1 MIIKGKLVRAMRALI
16 GYNLLALSRKTTNKV
31 FIKPE
36 GMSLKL
42 TTSLSQRLVLTPQ
55 LRQRIEMLQ
64 MTTLELS
71 DLIQQQLLENP
82 VLEEVA
88 TQEEARE
95 LAEKILDHLASADP
109 GAAPDQPQIE
119 ASEPELGS
127 PSSNGSGDSE
137 VLSQTYAESD
147 GDAER
152 GDGEPLASADLSED
166 SVGDELVGEEAA
178 RDAFEEI
185 DFGREFQDYLD
196 PGYKTQEIEYKEKDA
211 PTFEQFLTRAPSL
224 ADHLEW
230 QLHMS
235 PIEGDVCDAAISV
248 IGNLDADGRLN
259 ATNEE
264 IAAMGGWTEEIVEKA
279 RQAVMH
285 LDPIGCGARDV
296 RECLLVQ
303 LEVRGE
309 SDRLAAG
316 LISDHLSDLQQHKL
330 PHLAKQIG
338 SDVDTLLSELQFIR
352 TLDPYP
358 GRRYSS
364 EEPILISPEIYIEK
378 LDEGDEDYVI
388 YFSDD
393 GSPRLRVSQQYQQM
407 LGKSDVSNETKS
419 FIREKMRSAVDLLR
433 NIEHRRQTIYKVVES
448 IVHRQRDFLDKG
460 VQYIKPMMLK
470 DIAED
475 IGMHLSTVSRVV
487 NRKYAHTPQGV
498 IELRR
503 FFTEGMMNEDG
514 EEVSTRI
521 IKLKIKKLIEE
532 EDSHS
537 PITDDQVVKI
547 LIKDGIKLSRRTV
560 AKYRDQMSI
569 PGSRERRAVV

>member
-1 MIIKGKLVRAMRALI
+1 
-16 GYNLLALSRKTTNKV
+16 
-31 FIKPE
+31 
-36 GMSLKL
+36 MSLKL

-64 MTTLELS
+64 MTSLELTV
-71 DLIQQQLLENP
+71 LIQQQLLENP
-82 VLEEVA
+82 VLEEVP
-88 TQEEARE
+88 TQEEVRE
-95 LAEKILDHLASADP
+95 LAEKVLDHLASADSANSFEEP
-109 GAAPDQPQIE
+109 GGNDGEAP
-119 ASEPELGS
+119 AVST
-127 PSSNGSGDSE
+127 NGSGDPDVVATVAHTE
-137 VLSQTYAESD
+137 VEGGEAIASGEHAED
-147 GDAER
+147 VG
-152 GDGEPLASADLSED
+152 SED
-166 SVGDELVGEEAA
+166 GGTGEEQ

-196 PGYKTQEIEYKEKDA
+196 PGYKTQEIEYKEDA
-211 PTFEQFLTRAPSL
+211 PTFEQFLTRPPSL
-224 ADHLEW
+224 AEHLEW
-230 QLHMS
+230 QLHMTTL
-235 PIEGDVCDAAISV
+235 DVEVADAAVAV

-264 IAAMGGWTEEIVEKA
+264 IAAMQKCPEEIVEKA
-279 RQAVMH
+279 RHAVMR
-285 LDPIGCGARDV
+285 LDPVGCGPRDV
-296 RECLLVQ
+296 KECLLVQ

-309 SDRLAAG
+309 SDRLAAR
-316 LISDHLSDLQQHKL
+316 LISDHLADLQQHKL
-330 PHLAKQIG
+330 PHLSKQIG
-338 SDVDTLLSELQFIR
+338 IDVETLLEELQFIR

-378 LDEGDEDYVI
+378 LDENAQYYII
-388 YFSDD
+388 YFADD
-393 GSPRLRVSQQYQQM
+393 GSPRLRVSQQYQHM
-407 LGKSDVSNETKS
+407 LSQGVSNETKS

-448 IVHRQRDFLDKG
+448 IVHRQKDFLDHG
-460 VQYIKPMMLK
+460 VQHIKPMMLK

-503 FFTEGMMNEDG
+503 FFTEGMLNEDG
-514 EEVSTRI
+514 EEISTRI
-521 IKLKIKKLIEE
+521 IKLQIKKLIEE
-532 EDSHS
+532 EDSHN

-547 LIKDGIKLSRRTV
+547 LAKDGIKLSRRTV
-560 AKYRDQMSI
+560 AKYRDQMQI

>member
-1 MIIKGKLVRAMRALI
+1 
-16 GYNLLALSRKTTNKV
+16 
-31 FIKPE
+31 
-36 GMSLKL
+36 MSVKL

-64 MTTLELS
+64 MTTVELS

-82 VLEEVA
+82 VLEEV
-88 TQEEARE
+88 TSQEETRE
-95 LAEKILDHLASADP
+95 LAEKILDQLETADAASSFDIAASSEAANAASNGAGDASEIAAYAETDADYATSGEMS
-109 GAAPDQPQIE
+109 GATESGEDLGSDE
-119 ASEPELGS
+119 AS
-127 PSSNGSGDSE
+127 
-137 VLSQTYAESD
+137 
-147 GDAER
+147 
-152 GDGEPLASADLSED
+152 
-166 SVGDELVGEEAA
+166 

-196 PGYKTQEIEYKEKDA
+196 PGYKTQEFEYKEDA
-211 PTFEQFLTRAPSL
+211 PTFEQFLTRPESL
-224 ADHLEW
+224 TEHLEW

-235 PIEGDVCDAAISV
+235 SLADELCDVAICV
-248 IGNLDADGRLN
+248 IGNLDANGWLN

-264 IAAMGGWTEEIVEKA
+264 IAAMGNWPEETVEQA
-279 RQAVMH
+279 RTAVMQ
-285 LDPIGCGARDV
+285 LEPVGCGARDV
-296 RECLLVQ
+296 RECLITQLKQRGEGERLAVQ
-303 LEVRGE
+303 LIAE
-309 SDRLAAG
+309 
-316 LISDHLSDLQQHKL
+316 HFSDLQQHKL
-330 PHLAKQIG
+330 PHLSKQIG
-338 SDVDTLLSELQFIR
+338 VSVELLLEELDVIR

-364 EEPILISPEIYIEK
+364 EEPILIAPEIYIEK
-378 LDEGDEDYVI
+378 LDDDDDYII
-388 YFSDD
+388 YFADD
-393 GSPRLRVSQQYQQM
+393 GSPRLRISHSYQQM
-407 LGKSDVSNETKS
+407 LGQQETSKETRD
-419 FIREKMRSAVDLLR
+419 FIKDKMRSAVDLLR

-448 IVHRQRDFLDKG
+448 IVQRQREFLDKG

-503 FFTEGMMNEDG
+503 FFTEGMMNEEG

-532 EDSHS
+532 EDSHN

-569 PGSRERRAVV
+569 PGSRERKAVV

>member
-1 MIIKGKLVRAMRALI
+1 
-16 GYNLLALSRKTTNKV
+16 
-31 FIKPE
+31 
-36 GMSLKL
+36 MSLKL

-64 MTTLELS
+64 MTSLELT

-82 VLEEVA
+82 VLEEVPS
-88 TQEEARE
+88 QEEVQE
-95 LAEKILDHLASADP
+95 IAEKVLDHLASSDADTFEDRVP
-109 GAAPDQPQIE
+109 E
-119 ASEPELGS
+119 AGS
-127 PSSNGSGDSE
+127 PATNGGGDPDIVPS
-137 VLSQTYAESD
+137 L
-147 GDAER
+147 
-152 GDGEPLASADLSED
+152 PASADGDGGEVGEVMAGGEHEEIGGED
-166 SVGDELVGEEAA
+166 SVADEAP

-196 PGYKTQEIEYKEKDA
+196 PGYKTQEIEYKEDA
-211 PTFEQFLTRAPSL
+211 PTFEQFLTRPQSL
-224 ADHLEW
+224 AEHLEW
-230 QLHMS
+230 QLNMMTLENE
-235 PIEGDVCDAAISV
+235 IRAAAICV
-248 IGNLDADGRLN
+248 VGNMNADGRLN

-264 IAAMGGWTEEIVEKA
+264 IAEVEKFPVEIVERA
-279 RQAVMH
+279 RQVVIR
-285 LDPIGCGARDV
+285 LDPVGCGARDV
-296 RECLLVQ
+296 KECLLVQ
-303 LEVRGE
+303 LEVLGE
-309 SDRLAAG
+309 TERLAAR
-316 LISDHLSDLQQHKL
+316 LISEHFAELQQHKL
-330 PHLAKQIG
+330 PHLSKQIG
-338 SDVDTLLSELQFIR
+338 IDVETLLEELQFIR

-378 LDEGDEDYVI
+378 LEEGDEDYVI
-388 YFSDD
+388 YFADD

-407 LGKSDVSNETKS
+407 LSQGVSNETKS

-448 IVHRQRDFLDKG
+448 IVARQKDFLDHG

-503 FFTEGMMNEDG
+503 FFTEGMLNEEG
-514 EEVSTRI
+514 EEISTRI

-532 EDSHS
+532 EDSHN

-547 LIKDGIKLSRRTV
+547 LAKDGIRLSRRTV

>member
-1 MIIKGKLVRAMRALI
+1 
-16 GYNLLALSRKTTNKV
+16 
-31 FIKPE
+31 
-36 GMSLKL
+36 MSLKL

-64 MTTLELS
+64 MTSLELT

-82 VLEEVA
+82 VLEEVPS
-88 TQEEARE
+88 QEEVQE
-95 LAEKILDHLASADP
+95 LAEKVLDHMASSDSESTFEQQVP
-109 GAAPDQPQIE
+109 E
-119 ASEPELGS
+119 AGTPAT
-127 PSSNGSGDSE
+127 NGSGDAE
-137 VLSQTYAESD
+137 VLASLPAAAD
-147 GDAER
+147 GN
-152 GDGEPLASADLSED
+152 GDIGDVGEAIAAGEHEEGG
-166 SVGDELVGEEAA
+166 GDEGTAEDAQ

-196 PGYKTQEIEYKEKDA
+196 PGYKTQEIEYKEDA
-211 PTFEQFLTRAPSL
+211 PTFEQFLTRPPSL
-224 ADHLEW
+224 AEHLEW
-230 QLHMS
+230 QLHMTTVD
-235 PIEGDVCDAAISV
+235 EDVRDAAICV
-248 IGNLDADGRLN
+248 IGNLNADGRLN

-264 IAAMGGWTEEIVEKA
+264 IATVEQISEDLVERA
-279 RQAVMH
+279 RQVVMR
-285 LDPIGCGARDV
+285 LDPVGCGAREV
-296 RECLLVQ
+296 KECLLVQ
-303 LEVRGE
+303 LEVLGE
-309 SDRLAAG
+309 SDRLAAR
-316 LISDHLSDLQQHKL
+316 LITDHFADLQQHKL
-330 PHLAKQIG
+330 PHLSKQIG
-338 SDVDTLLSELQFIR
+338 IDVETLLEELQFIR

-358 GRRYSS
+358 GRRYSV

-378 LDEGDEDYVI
+378 LDENDDDYVI
-388 YFSDD
+388 YFADD

-407 LGKSDVSNETKS
+407 LSQGVSNETKS

-448 IVHRQRDFLDKG
+448 IVQRQRDFLDHG

-503 FFTEGMMNEDG
+503 FFTEGMLNEEG
-514 EEVSTRI
+514 EEISTRI

-532 EDSHS
+532 EDSHN

-547 LIKDGIKLSRRTV
+547 LAKDGIKLSRRTV
-560 AKYRDQMSI
+560 AKYRDQMQI

>member
-1 MIIKGKLVRAMRALI
+1 MSVR
-16 GYNLLALSRKTTNKV
+16 
-31 FIKPE
+31 
-36 GMSLKL
+36 L

-64 MTTLELS
+64 MTSLELT
-71 DLIQQQLLENP
+71 DLIQQQLTENP

-95 LAEKILDHLASADP
+95 LAEKILDHLASGGELENFEAP
-109 GAAPDQPQIE
+109 PVEAAAP
-119 ASEPELGS
+119 GS
-127 PSSNGSGDSE
+127 GEPSSNGSGESE
-137 VLSQTYAESD
+137 IEVPFLPEAETEFAANA
-147 GDAER
+147 DAE
-152 GDGEPLASADLSED
+152 GASLEAGEELAPED
-166 SVGDELVGEEAA
+166 S
-178 RDAFEEI
+178 RDSFEEV

-196 PGYKTQEIEYKEKDA
+196 PGYKTQEFEYKEDA

-230 QLHMS
+230 QLHMDCA
-235 PIEGDVCDAAISV
+235 EGELCNAAEAV
-248 IGNLDADGRLN
+248 IGNLDQDGRLN

-264 IAAMGGWTEEIVEKA
+264 IAAQGGWTEELVERA
-279 RQAVMH
+279 RAVVMG
-285 LDPIGCGARDV
+285 LEPVGCGARDV
-296 RECLLVQ
+296 RECLLAQ
-303 LEVRGE
+303 LEARGE
-309 SDRLAAG
+309 TERLAIQ
-316 LISDHLSDLQQHKL
+316 LIRDHLEELQQHKL
-330 PHLAKQIG
+330 PHLSKQIG
-338 SDVDTLLSELQFIR
+338 VDLETLAAELQFVR
-352 TLDPYP
+352 TLDPFP

-378 LDEGDEDYVI
+378 LEENGEYVI
-388 YFSDD
+388 YFADD
-393 GSPRLRVSQQYQQM
+393 GSPRLRISPSYQQM
-407 LGKSDVSNETKS
+407 LSQASVTKETRN
-419 FIREKMRSAVDLLR
+419 FIKEKMRSAVDLLR
-433 NIEHRRQTIYKVVES
+433 NIEHRRQTIYRVVES
-448 IVHRQRDFLDKG
+448 IVHRQREFLDHG
-460 VQYIKPMMLK
+460 VQSIKPMMLK

-503 FFTEGMMNEDG
+503 FFTEGMLNEEG

-547 LIKDGIKLSRRTV
+547 LVRDGIKLSRRTV
-560 AKYRDQMSI
+560 AKYRDQMNI

>member
-1 MIIKGKLVRAMRALI
+1 
-16 GYNLLALSRKTTNKV
+16 
-31 FIKPE
+31 
-36 GMSLKL
+36 MSLKL

-64 MTTLELS
+64 MTSLELT

-82 VLEEVA
+82 VLEEVPS
-88 TQEEARE
+88 QEEVRE
-95 LAEKILDHLASADP
+95 LAEKVLDHLASSGDATNSFE
-109 GAAPDQPQIE
+109 E
-119 ASEPELGS
+119 ASGEGEAPAIS
-127 PSSNGSGDSE
+127 TNGSGDPD
-137 VLSQTYAESD
+137 VVANLVQAD
-147 GDAER
+147 GEGGETIAAAER
-152 GDGEPLASADLSED
+152 AEEAGSDDG
-166 SVGDELVGEEAA
+166 GTGEEQ

-196 PGYKTQEIEYKEKDA
+196 PGYKTQEIEYKEDA
-211 PTFEQFLTRAPSL
+211 PTFEQFLTRPPSL
-224 ADHLEW
+224 AEHLEW
-230 QLHMS
+230 QLNMTTLD
-235 PIEGDVCDAAISV
+235 PEIADAAIAV

-264 IAAMGGWTEEIVEKA
+264 IAAMQECSEEIVEQA
-279 RQAVMH
+279 RQALMRF
-285 LDPIGCGARDV
+285 DPVGCGAHDV
-296 RECLLVQ
+296 KDCLLVQ

-309 SDRLAAG
+309 SDRLATR
-316 LISDHLSDLQQHKL
+316 LINDHFADLQQHRL
-330 PHLAKQIG
+330 PHLSKQIG
-338 SDVDTLLSELQFIR
+338 VDVETLLEELQFIR

-358 GRRYSS
+358 GRLYSS

-378 LDEGDEDYVI
+378 LDENDDEYVI
-388 YFSDD
+388 YFADD
-393 GSPRLRVSQQYQQM
+393 GSPRLRVSAQYQQM
-407 LGKSDVSNETKS
+407 LSQGVSNETKS

-448 IVHRQRDFLDKG
+448 IVRRQKDFLDHG
-460 VQYIKPMMLK
+460 VQHIKPMMLK

-503 FFTEGMMNEDG
+503 FFTEGMLNEEG
-514 EEVSTRI
+514 EEISTRI
-521 IKLKIKKLIEE
+521 IKLQIKKLIEE
-532 EDSHS
+532 EDSHN

-547 LIKDGIKLSRRTV
+547 LAKDGIKLSRRTV
-560 AKYRDQMSI
+560 AKYRDQRQI

>member
-1 MIIKGKLVRAMRALI
+1 
-16 GYNLLALSRKTTNKV
+16 
-31 FIKPE
+31 
-36 GMSLKL
+36 MSLKL

-64 MTTLELS
+64 MTSLELT

-82 VLEEVA
+82 VLEEVPS
-88 TQEEARE
+88 QEEVQE
-95 LAEKILDHLASADP
+95 LAEKVLDHLASAEPDP
-109 GAAPDQPQIE
+109 SFGEAP
-119 ASEPELGS
+119 EPGS
-127 PSSNGSGDSE
+127 PSTNGSGDPE
-137 VLSQTYAESD
+137 VAASLSPPAE
-147 GDAER
+147 GEHGEIVAGAE
-152 GDGEPLASADLSED
+152 
-166 SVGDELVGEEAA
+166 VTDEAVGEDGPADDAA

-196 PGYKTQEIEYKEKDA
+196 PGYKTQEIEYKEDA
-211 PTFEQFLTRAPSL
+211 PTFEQFLTRPPSL
-224 ADHLEW
+224 AEHLEW

-235 PIEGDVCDAAISV
+235 SVDPEVGDAGICV

-264 IAAMGGWTEEIVEKA
+264 MAAMEKCSEEVIERA
-279 RQAVMH
+279 RQLVMR
-285 LDPIGCGARDV
+285 LDPVGCGARDV
-296 RECLLVQ
+296 KECLLVQ

-309 SDRLAAG
+309 SDRLASK
-316 LISDHLSDLQQHKL
+316 LISEHFADLQQHKL
-330 PHLAKQIG
+330 PHLSKQIG
-338 SDVDTLLSELQFIR
+338 VEVEVLLEELQFIR

-378 LDEGDEDYVI
+378 LDEDDDEYVI
-388 YFSDD
+388 YFADD

-407 LGKSDVSNETKS
+407 LSQGVSNETKS

-448 IVHRQRDFLDKG
+448 IVQRQRDFLDHG
-460 VQYIKPMMLK
+460 VQRIKPMMLK

-503 FFTEGMMNEDG
+503 FFTEGMLNEDG
-514 EEVSTRI
+514 EEISTRI
-521 IKLKIKKLIEE
+521 IKLQIKKLIEE
-532 EDSHS
+532 EDSHN

-547 LIKDGIKLSRRTV
+547 LAKDGIKLSRRTV
-560 AKYRDQMSI
+560 AKYRDQMQI